1 MVWVPLEAWV
11 VSQEYERDEVVV
23 DATGEPSIRSE
34 REAMLTVEV
43 ADAVMD
49 AFPERVVPSTGAVI
63 VADAP
68 VLLIVSVTGIVCGEL
83 EALGSLIVAVALYV
97 PRARVAG
104 FTINET
110 LVVALPESDP
120 DVRENVSHV
129 WVLDADQL
137 RVVLVAP
144 AFLTTTDCDEVAV
157 LPCTAEKLRVEVG
170 TERTA

>member
-1 MVWVPLEAWV
+1 MAWVPLEDWV
-11 VSQEYERDEVVV
+11 VSQEYERDEAVV

-34 REAMLTVEV
+34 REAMPAVEV

-49 AFPERVVPSTGAVI
+49 AVPERIVPSTGAAM
-63 VADAP
+63 VADTP

-83 EALGSLIVAVALYV
+83 EAAGSLTVAVALYV

-110 LVVALPESDP
+110 LVVALPAREP
-120 DVRENVSHV
+120 DVGENVSHD
-129 WVLDADQL
+129 WVLVADQL

-144 AFLTTTDCDEVAV
+144 VFVTTTD
-157 LPCTAEKLRVEVG
+157 
-170 TERTA
+170 